1 MNRSEFLLSNYGCNV
16 IIFKCSRRDKENG
29 TECKEKIYLNNKNW
43 NTCDKINTNDN
54 IESDIDN
61 AETRSLPAN
70 ITKEWHPT
78 VPKPFN
84 FTLR

>member
-1 MNRSEFLLSNYGCNV
+1 M
-16 IIFKCSRRDKENG
+16 
-29 TECKEKIYLNNKNW
+29 NNKNW
-43 NTCDKINTNDN
+43 STCNKINTNDN